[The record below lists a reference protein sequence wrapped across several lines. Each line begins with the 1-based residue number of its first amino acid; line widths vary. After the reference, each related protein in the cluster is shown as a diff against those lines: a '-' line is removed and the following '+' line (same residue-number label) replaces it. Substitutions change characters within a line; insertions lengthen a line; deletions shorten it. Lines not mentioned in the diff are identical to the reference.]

1 MTCLPTYRTA
11 DPYSRLRVPVYRKM
25 FEAVFFLSLLLL
37 YYSVLV
43 ERKQNGLGFFETL
56 MDVWIAAFAY
66 DELSGLVDAG
76 VLFYQMDFWS
86 LWNLGII
93 GVGVSFIITS
103 ESTVFS
109 LPCQSSVSRLD
120 LLQFLGLTR
129 LQGSLGWRG
138 ETTTLSTCHSISCP
152 SRLCFWFQGR
162 FTCIFGPV

>member
-1 MTCLPTYRTA
+1 VRTDTAILARICLPTYRTA

-25 FEAVFFLSLLLL
+25 FEAAFFLSFLLL

-93 GVGVSFIITS
+93 GVGFSFIITS
-103 ESTVFS
+103 ESIIPS
-109 LPCQSSVSRLD
+109 LPCQSSAS
-120 LLQFLGLTR
+120 
-129 LQGSLGWRG
+129 
-138 ETTTLSTCHSISCP
+138 
-152 SRLCFWFQGR
+152 
-162 FTCIFGPV
+162 